1 MKAIAVASFARL
13 LTTGSRS
20 SHRDWPTP
28 LSFMQNG
35 IDLGRFTPRTCSL
48 YSGHAVVS
56 IFRQE
61 FAMSAEAKLAELKLQ
76 LPPIPKP
83 GGVYKP
89 VVIVGNMAYVSGH
102 VSLRPD
108 GSIITGRV
116 GSEVD
121 QEQGKKA
128 AEAAGLAIL
137 TTLRANL
144 GSLDRVKR
152 VIKTLGMVNC
162 TPEFTN
168 HPEVINGCSE
178 LWARIW
184 GTDNGVGARS
194 AVGMGSLPRNTTIEV
209 EAIFELA

>member
-1 MKAIAVASFARL
+1 
-13 LTTGSRS
+13 
-20 SHRDWPTP
+20 
-28 LSFMQNG
+28 
-35 IDLGRFTPRTCSL
+35 
-48 YSGHAVVS
+48 
-56 IFRQE
+56 
-61 FAMSAEAKLAELKLQ
+61 MSAEAKLVELNLQ

-116 GSEVD
+116 GSGVD

-137 TTLRANL
+137 ATLRANL
-144 GSLDRVKR
+144 GSLDRIKR
-152 VIKTLGMVNC
+152 VVKTLGMVNC

-178 LWARIW
+178 LWAKIW
-184 GTDNGVGARS
+184 GTEHGVGARS
-194 AVGMGSLPRNTTIEV
+194 AVGMGSLPRNSTIEV